1 MNSNLYGAIRGPI
14 LLITVGVLFALD
26 HNGGYGFRQSW
37 PLLLVVAGILKLL
50 ERVTVSVPPP
60 PPPPPPSSSAF
71 GNPIQGGN

>member
-26 HNGGYGFRQSW
+26 HNGGHGFRQSW

-60 PPPPPPSSSAF
+60 PPPSSSAF

>member
-37 PLLLVVAGILKLL
+37 PLLLVVAG
-50 ERVTVSVPPP
+50 TVRST
-60 PPPPPPSSSAF
+60 SFS
-71 GNPIQGGN
+71 